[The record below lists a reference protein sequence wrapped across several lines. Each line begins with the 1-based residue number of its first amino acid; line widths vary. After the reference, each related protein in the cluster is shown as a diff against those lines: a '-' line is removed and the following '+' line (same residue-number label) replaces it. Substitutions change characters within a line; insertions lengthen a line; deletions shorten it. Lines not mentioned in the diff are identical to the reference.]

1 MNTIAEQLAAF
12 RNHPDQVLEV
22 AEEQLARASDPQG
35 EGSRVFISLNEN
47 AVRAAARESAQRYRN
62 GTARLLEGVT
72 ISIKDLFDVKG
83 EVTTAGSTVLRSRPP
98 ASVDAPAVARLRE
111 AGAILV
117 GRTNMTEFAFSGI
130 GINPHY
136 GTPRSLWDRRA
147 DGSGRIPGGSSSGG
161 GVSVADGMCS
171 AALGTDTGG
180 SVRLPAVFNGLVGFK
195 PSAYR
200 VPILGGIPLSV
211 AHDSIGPLAESVD
224 DCIRIDAVLSGQTL
238 ETTPIDLRGARFL
251 KPKSV
256 IWGQLDPEVERATLA
271 AIEKLKAAGA
281 TIVEAPLAP
290 LDEAFNTRNPSISA
304 LALDWHAENV
314 GVNGEGYDPRVWQR
328 MLLGRDV
335 TRANLSWSIAYR
347 RFWIDQMNMLLADYD
362 AVLCPTSACIAPEI
376 ASVVSGDDDHYFAV
390 NARILRNTG
399 WVNSLDGCAISLPC
413 HEPGAAPVGLQLV
426 KPHASDARLLAVA
439 RSVEQCLQQ

>member
-1 MNTIAEQLAAF
+1 MNTIAEHIAAF
-12 RNHPDQVLEV
+12 QKAPERVIEM
-22 AEEQLARASDPQG
+22 AEAQLARATDREG
-35 EGSRVFISLNEN
+35 EGPRVFISLNEN
-47 AVRAAARESAQRYRN
+47 AVRDAANESAQRYRN
-62 GTARLLEGVT
+62 GTARPLEGVT

-83 EVTTAGSTVLRSRPP
+83 EVTTAGSTVLRNRAP
-98 ASVDAPAVARLRE
+98 ANADAPAVRRLRD

-136 GTPRSLWDRRA
+136 GTPRSVWDRRA

-211 AHDSIGPLAESVD
+211 AHDSIGPLAKSVD
-224 DCIRIDAVLSGQTL
+224 DCIRIDTVLSGQPL

-256 IWGQLDPEVERATLA
+256 IWEQLDPEVEHATLA

-281 TIVEAPLAP
+281 TIIEAPLAP

-304 LALDWHAENV
+304 LALDWHSENV
-314 GVNGEGYDPRVWQR
+314 GVSGEGYDPRVWQR

-347 RFWIDQMNMLLADYD
+347 RFWIDQMNMILADYD

-376 ASVVSGDDDHYFAV
+376 ASIVNGDDEHYFAV

-413 HEPGAAPVGLQLV
+413 HEVGAAAVGLQLV
-426 KPHASDARLLAVA
+426 KPHASDARLLAIA
-439 RSVEQCLQQ
+439 RSVERVLKQ